1 MLFLCVV
8 AILVYAVLTVGL
20 GGWARRQLLRA
31 DAERPSSAPARLVA
45 SGMLKEA
52 GMPKIQVTEG
62 WFKEWSTYDDGIGKV
77 ILAPE
82 IFDQRTPEACAV
94 AAMQASRA
102 VVARESPG
110 AWRRRRVAIRWSS
123 ALPGLALFLSIF
135 FMLLKRIHPAGAL
148 ILFAVACVVSLVMY
162 FMTLRIDMRAAMIA
176 KKTLRGQ
183 GVLVS
188 DADMTRATK
197 LLDAAPLMDLRGPLA
212 SMKWILWHMAPF
224 ARRS

>member
-1 MLFLCVV
+1 MLFICVV

-20 GGWARRQLLRA
+20 GGWARRLLLRG

-82 IFDQRTPEACAV
+82 IFEQRTPEACAV

-102 VVARESPG
+102 VVARESPA
-110 AWRRRRVAIRWSS
+110 AWRRRRIAIRWSS
-123 ALPGLALFLSIF
+123 ALPGLALFLAIF
-135 FMLLKRIHPAGAL
+135 FMLLKRIHPAVAL
-148 ILFAVACVVSLVMY
+148 ILFALACVVSLLMY

-176 KKTLRGQ
+176 KKTLQGQ

-197 LLDAAPLMDLRGPLA
+197 LLDAAPMMDLRGPLA
-212 SMKWILWHMAPF
+212 SMKWVLWHMAPF